1 MEMECIENSHK
12 EKLMA
17 TGCRYQSYLSILKS
31 QKADVMKVIYSSPT
45 QKQIIRELKRTL
57 KSFARDLEN
66 GMACS
71 EEEERDLVK
80 KIGSNA
86 NRSLR
91 LNYKYKKIAKQ
102 LDDEIEKCEI
112 FISNY
117 ISKLRSD
124 RVYVVGKT
132 TLVINFL
139 GPLKSLFWKNQKF
152 SNNCARNW

>member
-1 MEMECIENSHK
+1 MEMEGIENSYK

-91 LNYKYKKIAKQ
+91 LNYKYKKIAKH
-102 LDDEIEKCEI
+102 LDDEIEKCEP
-112 FISNY
+112 FISGF
-117 ISKLRSD
+117 ILC
-124 RVYVVGKT
+124 T
-132 TLVINFL
+132 
-139 GPLKSLFWKNQKF
+139 
-152 SNNCARNW
+152 A